1 MTMATVIDGAARWH
15 VEHGDSLVVLKAMPD
30 ACVDAIVA
38 DPPYGLS
45 REPDIAEVLRHWLAG
60 DDYVHTGSGF
70 MGKTWDSFVPGP
82 SIWRECFRVLKPGGH
97 MLAFGGTRTYD
108 MMTIAIR
115 MAGFEVRDTV
125 QWLYGSGFPKSLDVS
140 KAIDKAGVGQITA
153 PSTEAAKRW
162 NGWGTALKPA
172 HEPIILARKPPIG
185 TVAAN
190 VLAHGTGALNID
202 ACRIAT
208 TDNLNGGAYAENG
221 TERHDGDEN
230 WGRSKLPGD
239 EREGAALGMLA
250 DGATTGRDF
259 VQPSGRWP
267 ANLCLS
273 HSPGCERVG
282 TKTLAE
288 VTLRKETVAAYSCTP
303 DCPVA
308 ELDRQSGERPVSG
321 AAKSGVPAVAPNNG
335 MFASRFASGGNG
347 VMHNDT
353 GGASRFFNTF
363 QADEEDLATGEF
375 VYCAKASRADREAG
389 LREAGLREA
398 VADSTYGDGFN
409 TATKVRTA
417 EQSATGDVKREAVRN
432 HHPTVKPHGLM
443 RHLCKLITPP
453 NGVVLDP
460 FFGSGSTGRGALAE
474 GFRVIGIE
482 REAEYVEI
490 ARARC
495 AKADSSSVGP
505 CDESHDVEG

>member
-1 MTMATVIDGAARWH
+1 MTIATVIEGAARWH

-30 ACVDAIVA
+30 SCADSIVT

-45 REPDIAEVLRHWLAG
+45 SEPDIAEVLRHWLAG

-172 HEPIILARKPPIG
+172 HEPIILARKPLIG

-190 VLAHGTGALNID
+190 VLAHGTGAINID
-202 ACRIAT
+202 ACRVVT
-208 TDNLNGGAYAENG
+208 TDSLNGGAYAASG
-221 TERHDGDEN
+221 
-230 WGRSKLPGD
+230 GRGKLPGD
-239 EREGAALGMLA
+239 EREGASLGMLA
-250 DGATTGRDF
+250 SGVTTGRDF
-259 VQPSGRWP
+259 VQPAGRWP
-267 ANLCLS
+267 ANLVLS
-273 HSPGCERVG
+273 HSAGCERVG
-282 TKTLAE
+282 
-288 VTLRKETVAAYSCTP
+288 TLRKETVAAYQCAP

-363 QADEEDLATGEF
+363 EADEEDLATGEF

-389 LREAGLREA
+389 LCEAGLREA
-398 VADSTYGDGFN
+398 EADSAYGDGLN
-409 TATKVRTA
+409 TATKVRTD
-417 EQSATGDVKREAVRN
+417 EQAVSGVDRAKIRN
-432 HHPTVKPHGLM
+432 HHPTVKPTRLM
-443 RHLCKLITPP
+443 SFFCKLITPP
-453 NGVVLDP
+453 GGVVLDP
-460 FFGSGSTGRGALAE
+460 FFGSGSTGKGALAE

-495 AKADSSSVGP
+495 AKADSLWRD
-505 CDESHDVEG
+505 CYERR